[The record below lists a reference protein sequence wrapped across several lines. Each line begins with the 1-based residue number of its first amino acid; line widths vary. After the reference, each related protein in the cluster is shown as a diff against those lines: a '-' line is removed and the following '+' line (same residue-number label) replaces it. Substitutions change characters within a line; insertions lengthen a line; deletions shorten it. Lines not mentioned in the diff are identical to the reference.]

1 MNFGFLF
8 CGFVFLVASM
18 ASGRVILIG
27 SNISTLSFED
37 IDANFGKFKIFL
49 FYCFNQLKL

>member
-27 SNISTLSFED
+27 SNISTLSFDD
-37 IDANFGKFKIFL
+37 IDANFGKFKLFY

>member
-37 IDANFGKFKIFL
+37 IDANFGKFNFFFILL
-49 FYCFNQLKL
+49 F